1 MTFWL
6 LAGAMILVGAAFAV
20 RPLWWPRGVTDGSK
34 VQPPQAIMQ
43 AVYRDRVAELDA
55 ETRVGQIDPDTRL
68 AVEEE
73 LGAALLDDYHAAQ
86 GKVVPVDAG
95 QRPGPAPLLAGL
107 LALTLAGA
115 ALLVYLSAG
124 EPTAPQVAG
133 ASAVLQLDPDAER
146 DTLVGWRDRLEHRT
160 AARPEDAQSW
170 YLLGVTRLQLGEFA
184 TSADAFERAAGQ
196 VGNDPNIDLYWL
208 QARYLAAEGRM
219 DAQTRSIAERLLAA
233 RPGHPLVLEMLAID
247 AYRSGDFRA
256 AVEHLNRALN
266 NTLAPPQLRAL
277 LAGLE
282 QARSRLGDLTPSIDV
297 AVSAPASAPRE
308 GTVFVIARPP
318 GGGMPFAVVR
328 RPAGLLP
335 LSVRLDDTVSMSQEL
350 TLSGAGQ
357 IEVVVRLSRDG
368 TPTAAPGDWEWRSS
382 TLSVADL
389 SSPLKLDADLA
400 PPGPSNDS

>member
-20 RPLWWPRGVTDGSK
+20 RPLWRPRRVSDESQR
-34 VQPPQAIMQ
+34 QPPASVMQ

-55 ETRVGQIDPDTRL
+55 ETRVGQIDPDTRV

-73 LGAALLDDYHAAQ
+73 LGASLLDDFRAAQ
-86 GKVVPVDAG
+86 DKVAPVRAG
-95 QRPGPAPLLAGL
+95 VRPGPAPWLTGL
-107 LALTLAGA
+107 LALALVGG

-133 ASAVLQLDPDAER
+133 ASEVLQLDPDTQR
-146 DTLVGWRDRLEHRT
+146 DALVRWRDRLEQRT
-160 AARPEDAQSW
+160 AARSEDAQSW
-170 YLLGVTRLQLGEFA
+170 YLLGVTRLQLGEFTA
-184 TSADAFERAAGQ
+184 SAAAFERAAAQ

-208 QARYLAAEGRM
+208 QARYLAADGRM
-219 DAQTRSIAERLLAA
+219 DEQARSIAERLLAA

-266 NTLAPPQLRAL
+266 NALAPAQLQAL
-277 LAGLE
+277 LAGLA
-282 QARSRLGDLTPSIDV
+282 QARSRLGDLTPSVDV
-297 AVSAPASAPRE
+297 AVSAPDAAPRE

-335 LSVRLDDTVSMSQEL
+335 LSVRLDDTVSMSQDL
-350 TLSGAGQ
+350 TLSAAGQ
-357 IEVVVRLSRDG
+357 FEIVVRLSRNG
-368 TPTAAPGDWEWRSS
+368 TPAAAPGDWEWRSP

-389 SSPLKLDADLA
+389 ASPLKLDADLA
-400 PPGPSNDS
+400 PLDG